1 MPSYSAFLRRLQLWE
16 EVVGDFQSFTQ
27 AILNFFIVDSTPFEL
42 CKRVRSW
49 RSCLFEEHA
58 DWAISAT
65 KKIYGI
71 KLHLAIDDLNQVV
84 NFFITKGSTSDV
96 SMAAKLLQGRTGTAI
111 GDKGY
116 VSKNLHME
124 LKNCGLNFIA
134 RAKRNMKEQNTAE
147 EIAALSKRY
156 KVKIFTGKL
165 KTRLGDNVAHF
176 RPWKAVSVSIGIALM
191 TMNLGF

>member
-1 MPSYSAFLRRLQLWE
+1 M
-16 EVVGDFQSFTQ
+16 
-27 AILNFFIVDSTPFEL
+27 
-42 CKRVRSW
+42 
-49 RSCLFEEHA
+49 
-58 DWAISAT
+58 
-65 KKIYGI
+65 
-71 KLHLAIDDLNQVV
+71 AIDDLNQVV
-84 NFFITKGSTSDV
+84 NFFITKGSASDV

-116 VSKNLHME
+116 VS
-124 LKNCGLNFIA
+124 KNCGLNFIA

-176 RPWKAVSVSIGIALM
+176 RPWKAV
-191 TMNLGF
+191 